1 MSESATESPPHPHS
15 RRVNH
20 RWLVKQG
27 GRLFTARPAKEWGT
41 NGDGKQV
48 QVPAGRDLHARVEA
62 GAILEP
68 LNALCDEPHRVD
80 AAFAGRRMFDVAL
93 HEPTPL
99 DDEIDRLEAAG
110 FPTVA
115 KLIRGKVPAAKRERF
130 GNLDLGS
137 VYRTPTLHRLGV
149 NTEVLRGFL
158 ERHANGRHGEIGDLE
173 DAALDDDMRW
183 APGVF
188 PALVQNAASIERR
201 FGLVRSSYANPNRP
215 DPAWSDGDRLLIAT
229 VIHGDDRR
237 TYAYSSRYCDVS
249 I

>member
-15 RRVNH
+15 RLVNG
-20 RWLVKQG
+20 RWLVKSG
-27 GRLFTARPAKEWGT
+27 GRLFTARPAKDWGV
-41 NGDGKQV
+41 NGDGKQIM
-48 QVPAGRDLHARVEA
+48 VPAGRDLHAIVDQ

-68 LNALCDEPHRVD
+68 LDALCDNPGRLE

-93 HEPTPL
+93 HEPS
-99 DDEIDRLEAAG
+99 EIDAEIAKLQELG
-110 FPTVA
+110 LPNVA
-115 KLIRGKVPAAKRERF
+115 KLIRGKVPAKRERF